1 MHTHHTHTPPSQT
14 LSHLSHT
21 PLTPSGMFTRFRN
34 PKDKRDFVTAGAAVG
49 IATAF
54 GAPIGGLL
62 FVFEEVASFWQHEL
76 GWQIFF
82 ACMVAVL
89 SLDTFR
95 SAQAAVLH
103 GGAFGW
109 FSGAAS
115 TVLYEVQT
123 ALAIHVAFIG
133 PAVVIGVACGL
144 CGILFTIGNVKV
156 MRLRQEIIGVC
167 CVLWCGG
174 VVLHVSCA
182 SCHVCVKSF
191 SVYTHTHKKKINH
204 AQKYTQNTPKNTP
217 PKHTQTHIQ

>member
-1 MHTHHTHTPPSQT
+1 MLCLRVHVATCPG
-14 LSHLSHT
+14 L
-21 PLTPSGMFTRFRN
+21 FTRFRN

-95 SAQAAVLH
+95 SAEAALY

-115 TVLYEVQT
+115 TVLYEVGHFTQS
-123 ALAIHVAFIG
+123 
-133 PAVVIGVACGL
+133 L
-144 CGILFTIGNVKV
+144 CA
-156 MRLRQEIIGVC
+156 C
-167 CVLWCGG
+167 CV
-174 VVLHVSCA
+174 VVHQGS
-182 SCHVCVKSF
+182 
-191 SVYTHTHKKKINH
+191 NE
-204 AQKYTQNTPKNTP
+204 
-217 PKHTQTHIQ
+217 